1 MEILYR
7 HVRDDFLL
15 RIHVDYKHRSGS
27 TLHNKVLVSMSDHMK
42 HTLAVFAGT
51 ILFCMTIACASWVV
65 GYWFGKGINDA
76 LDVRVHVVN

>member
-1 MEILYR
+1 
-7 HVRDDFLL
+7 
-15 RIHVDYKHRSGS
+15 
-27 TLHNKVLVSMSDHMK
+27 MSDHMK

-51 ILFCMTIACASWVV
+51 ILFCMTTAFAAWVV